1 MRVEAIAT
9 TGFVES
15 WLERDGAL
23 LRLRLARPKANLVD
37 AAMIAALH
45 GAFAEYGR
53 AELRAVLLDAKGPH
67 FSFGASVEEH
77 LPDRCAAMLASLH
90 ALILAML
97 QFPAP
102 ILVAVRGQCLGG
114 GLEVALAGGPIFA
127 TPDAQ
132 LGQPEMK
139 LGVFAP
145 AASCLLPYRVN
156 QPAAE
161 DLLFSGR
168 SISGEEAK
176 AIGLVQ
182 VTAVGP
188 RSGRAG
194 LLRRASRAEERR
206 RPRLRRDCGAR
217 IARRRRPAAPCRART
232 PLSRHADEDA
242 RCQRRTRR
250 VPRQASSRN
259 GSIAD
264 DHVPPVIQIVE
275 RCQALFE
282 DLELNAVKQ
291 WKAAVPGRKAIG
303 YMPIY
308 VPRELVHAAGMLSVG
323 ILGGGD
329 QIEVI
334 QGDAYYQSYICRIP
348 RSTIELALTG
358 RLDCLDGMLFPSIC
372 DVIRNL
378 SGMWQILFKDKYVR
392 YFDVPQNYEDAIGG
406 TFYINELQALRD
418 DLGKLRG
425 APITDEELN
434 ASIRVYNANRRA
446 VQDLYAYRAKNP
458 WQAPT
463 SEVYL
468 VLRAGMVL
476 PPEEHTQL
484 VRDYIAAAEALPRPK
499 RDNARVV
506 LNGSFCEQPPLGL
519 IKSIE
524 MAGCYIVDDDFML
537 VTRWLLDDVPAKRQ
551 STRGALEGVPAPLGN
566 HRGEIRR
573 EARGQGRFP
582 PQADQDQRRGGRDF
596 RGSFVL
602 RPGAARAS
610 DAAGRALQA

>member
-1 MRVEAIAT
+1 MT
-9 TGFVES
+9 T
-15 WLERDGAL
+15 
-23 LRLRLARPKANLVD
+23 
-37 AAMIAALH
+37 
-45 GAFAEYGR
+45 
-53 AELRAVLLDAKGPH
+53 
-67 FSFGASVEEH
+67 
-77 LPDRCAAMLASLH
+77 
-90 ALILAML
+90 
-97 QFPAP
+97 
-102 ILVAVRGQCLGG
+102 
-114 GLEVALAGGPIFA
+114 
-127 TPDAQ
+127 
-132 LGQPEMK
+132 
-139 LGVFAP
+139 
-145 AASCLLPYRVN
+145 
-156 QPAAE
+156 
-161 DLLFSGR
+161 
-168 SISGEEAK
+168 
-176 AIGLVQ
+176 
-182 VTAVGP
+182 
-188 RSGRAG
+188 
-194 LLRRASRAEERR
+194 
-206 RPRLRRDCGAR
+206 
-217 IARRRRPAAPCRART
+217 
-232 PLSRHADEDA
+232 
-242 RCQRRTRR
+242 
-250 VPRQASSRN
+250 VPSA
-259 GSIAD
+259 
-264 DHVPPVIQIVE
+264 IQIVE

-282 DLELNAVKQ
+282 DLDLNAVKQ

-303 YMPIY
+303 YMPVY

-406 TFYINELQALRD
+406 TFYINELQVLRD

-425 APITDEELN
+425 APITDDELN

-446 VQDLYAYRAKNP
+446 VQDLYAYRAKKP

-484 VRDYIAAAEALPRPK
+484 VRDYIAATEALPRPQ

-524 MAGCYIVDDDFML
+524 LAGCYIVDDDFML
-537 VTRWLLDDVPAKRQ
+537 VTRWLLDDVPATGNPLEELSKAFLHRSATTAAKYDAKREDKGVFLLKQ
-551 STRGALEGVPAPLGN
+551 IKTSGAEGVIFAAPSFCDPALLERPMLQDVLSKHKVPHTAFKYAENTGQMAP
-566 HRGEIRR
+566 IR
-573 EARGQGRFP
+573 E
-582 PQADQDQRRGGRDF
+582 QAGTFAD
-596 RGSFVL
+596 SIKL
-602 RPGAARAS
+602 WSAA
-610 DAAGRALQA
+610 

>member
-1 MRVEAIAT
+1 MT
-9 TGFVES
+9 TS
-15 WLERDGAL
+15 
-23 LRLRLARPKANLVD
+23 
-37 AAMIAALH
+37 
-45 GAFAEYGR
+45 
-53 AELRAVLLDAKGPH
+53 
-67 FSFGASVEEH
+67 
-77 LPDRCAAMLASLH
+77 
-90 ALILAML
+90 
-97 QFPAP
+97 
-102 ILVAVRGQCLGG
+102 
-114 GLEVALAGGPIFA
+114 
-127 TPDAQ
+127 
-132 LGQPEMK
+132 
-139 LGVFAP
+139 
-145 AASCLLPYRVN
+145 
-156 QPAAE
+156 
-161 DLLFSGR
+161 
-168 SISGEEAK
+168 
-176 AIGLVQ
+176 
-182 VTAVGP
+182 
-188 RSGRAG
+188 
-194 LLRRASRAEERR
+194 
-206 RPRLRRDCGAR
+206 
-217 IARRRRPAAPCRART
+217 
-232 PLSRHADEDA
+232 
-242 RCQRRTRR
+242 
-250 VPRQASSRN
+250 
-259 GSIAD
+259 
-264 DHVPPVIQIVE
+264 PPVVRIVE

-406 TFYINELQALRD
+406 TFYINELQTLRE

-434 ASIRVYNANRRA
+434 ASILVYNANRRA

-537 VTRWLLDDVPAKRQ
+537 VTRWLLDDVPASGNPLEELSKAFLHRSATTAAKYDAKREDKGVFLLKQ
-551 STRGALEGVPAPLGN
+551 IKTSGAEGVIFAAPSFCDPALLERPMLQDVLSKHKVPHTAFKYAENTGQMAP
-566 HRGEIRR
+566 IR
-573 EARGQGRFP
+573 E
-582 PQADQDQRRGGRDF
+582 QAGTFAD
-596 RGSFVL
+596 SIKL
-602 RPGAARAS
+602 WSAA
-610 DAAGRALQA
+610 

>member
-1 MRVEAIAT
+1 MT
-9 TGFVES
+9 T
-15 WLERDGAL
+15 
-23 LRLRLARPKANLVD
+23 
-37 AAMIAALH
+37 I
-45 GAFAEYGR
+45 
-53 AELRAVLLDAKGPH
+53 
-67 FSFGASVEEH
+67 
-77 LPDRCAAMLASLH
+77 
-90 ALILAML
+90 
-97 QFPAP
+97 
-102 ILVAVRGQCLGG
+102 
-114 GLEVALAGGPIFA
+114 
-127 TPDAQ
+127 
-132 LGQPEMK
+132 
-139 LGVFAP
+139 
-145 AASCLLPYRVN
+145 
-156 QPAAE
+156 
-161 DLLFSGR
+161 
-168 SISGEEAK
+168 
-176 AIGLVQ
+176 
-182 VTAVGP
+182 
-188 RSGRAG
+188 
-194 LLRRASRAEERR
+194 
-206 RPRLRRDCGAR
+206 
-217 IARRRRPAAPCRART
+217 
-232 PLSRHADEDA
+232 
-242 RCQRRTRR
+242 
-250 VPRQASSRN
+250 
-259 GSIAD
+259 
-264 DHVPPVIQIVE
+264 PPVIQIVE

-291 WKAAVPGRKAIG
+291 WKAAAPGRKAIG

-392 YFDVPQNYEDAIGG
+392 YFDVPQNYVDAIGG
-406 TFYINELQALRD
+406 VYYVHELEVLRD

-434 ASIRVYNANRRA
+434 ASIRVYNENRRA
-446 VQDLYAYRAKNP
+446 VQELYAYRAAKP

-484 VRDYIAAAEALPRPK
+484 VRDYIAAADTLPRPK

-524 MAGCYIVDDDFML
+524 LAGCYIVDDDFML
-537 VTRWLLDDVPAKRQ
+537 VTRWLLDDVPADGNPLEELSKAFLHRSATTAAKYDTNREDKGVFLLKQ
-551 STRGALEGVPAPLGN
+551 IKTSGAEGVIFAAPSFCDPALLERPMLQDVLSKHKVPHTAFKYAENTGQMAP
-566 HRGEIRR
+566 IR
-573 EARGQGRFP
+573 E
-582 PQADQDQRRGGRDF
+582 QAGTFAD
-596 RGSFVL
+596 SIKL
-602 RPGAARAS
+602 WSAA
-610 DAAGRALQA
+610 